1 MKESELKSHALG
13 GSGQVAPATA
23 RLSVPAGI
31 DDVAGDLGAR
41 PRDSRVTSPT
51 AIAADEASSA
61 GK

>member
-1 MKESELKSHALG
+1 LKSHALG